1 MSDSITINVSGL
13 SGRVTL
19 ELPSESTVGDAR
31 EAAEVSDGMQV
42 RYGGRAVS
50 DDTPLEDGATLV
62 TAPPAAKHGL
72 IAA

>member
-1 MSDSITINVSGL
+1 MSLSINLSGL
-13 SGRVTL
+13 SGRACFDVP
-19 ELPSESTVGDAR
+19 EGATVGDLRDIADI
-31 EAAEVSDGMQV
+31 VDGMQV
-42 RYGGRAVS
+42 RLGGRAVS

>member
-1 MSDSITINVSGL
+1 MSESISINVSGL
-13 SGRVTL
+13 SGRIEL
-19 ELPSESTVGDAR
+19 ELPSGSTVGDAR

-42 RYGGRAVS
+42 RYGGRAVG